1 MSEILDKKDFHEIE
15 SVVSKK
21 LRNKK
26 KKMEKIISTENKIV
40 AKEIK
45 PTEEQI
51 EMVESKDKV
60 QEQIQELEDMKKLL
74 KTECNKVLTK
84 HTKIVKELKDGET
97 NQANT
102 IERTL
107 GTIADALLIN
117 LLQNEY
123 NVSDLLGQ
131 EERVGLEALMLP
143 VKSLFN
149 PPADQLSYSRA
160 RE

>member
-1 MSEILDKKDFHEIE
+1 
-15 SVVSKK
+15 
-21 LRNKK
+21 
-26 KKMEKIISTENKIV
+26 
-40 AKEIK
+40 
-45 PTEEQI
+45 
-51 EMVESKDKV
+51 
-60 QEQIQELEDMKKLL
+60 
-74 KTECNKVLTK
+74 
-84 HTKIVKELKDGET
+84 LKDGET

-107 GTIADALLIN
+107 GTIADALLVN